1 MLLSKCLFD
10 PWCALHF
17 LHADHL
23 QIHHFS
29 NGTYWAAARLLEQV
43 KYDKEQAKKLGK
55 KSGSKRRSDAPE
67 TGGAKKMKAASSGQ
81 PVATTATKTKA
92 QLESEARQLI
102 QRILDVEGVPAH
114 IVYDSCPQLVKKIK
128 EFLARPG
135 MTKKVFCGALDN
147 LNNNSLGKFLAGK
160 GQDQCGN
167 VTYRAGYVFF
177 EKLRILEG
185 KPKSAARRKN
195 ETEHPEG
202 FSLVKA
208 RAGKWVFG
216 AW

>member
-1 MLLSKCLFD
+1 MTFFTLVALLII
-10 PWCALHF
+10 
-17 LHADHL
+17 LHANHWNL
-23 QIHHFS
+23 QINHFS

-55 KSGSKRRSDAPE
+55 KSGTKRKSDTSE
-67 TGGAKKMKAASSGQ
+67 NGGDKKMKASSNGQ
-81 PVATTATKTKA
+81 PVATTTTTKTKA
-92 QLESEARQLI
+92 QLESEAMQLI
-102 QRILDVEGVPAH
+102 QRILDVEGVPSN

-128 EFLARPG
+128 DFLARPG
-135 MTKKVFCGALDN
+135 MTKKAFCTALDN

-208 RAGKWVFG
+208 RACKWVFG